1 MKKLAAGIAVIAL
14 VMTAQFAIAKD
25 TVPKTATQSGTA
37 MTMTGD
43 MCTGKTSASA
53 SSSSM
58 DASAMAACSASA
70 SASSSSSVPTP
81 NGDQKI
87 KTKSNIKND

>member
-14 VMTAQFAIAKD
+14 VMTAQFAIAND
-25 TVPKTATQSGTA
+25 TAPKGATQSGTA

-43 MCTGKTSASA
+43 MCTKSSSSA

-58 DASAMAACSASA
+58 DASAMAECSASA

>member
-25 TVPKTATQSGTA
+25 TAPKTATQSGTA

-43 MCTGKTSASA
+43 MCTKSSSSA

-70 SASSSSSVPTP
+70 SASSSTASASTTAVL
-81 NGDQKI
+81 KI

>member
-25 TVPKTATQSGTA
+25 TAPKTATQSGTA

-43 MCTGKTSASA
+43 MCMGKTSASA

-58 DASAMAACSASA
+58 DASAMAACSA